1 VTGEDPEEK
10 VADLL
15 AEQKELQ
22 VITGTDL
29 EGTGIEGW
37 SNWRADLGHWNNNDS
52 DWRGAAIFEELFF
65 TWRRAP

>member
-15 AEQKELQ
+15 AEKELQ

-37 SNWRADLGHWNNNDS
+37 WNWRAYLGHWNNNGS
-52 DWRGAAIFEELFF
+52 DRRGATIFEELFF
-65 TWRRAP
+65 TCRRAP